1 MIHELLAVRTAKK
14 YVKNYNDESDALM
27 QAHRE
32 AMDCRDCEDF
42 LQLGIDAFH
51 WILAADCKV
60 RLALK
65 DGNFEEFE
73 SQQVVLEVLAR
84 CWLQPCKYAEHW
96 IQLQQQAGNE
106 PDNLVLFR
114 KCCVEMAAIVESF
127 EAIPEKEMTAA
138 LQSLQDYALEEYE
151 HDKAVPFL

>member
-27 QAHRE
+27 QARRE

-51 WILAADCKV
+51 WIIAADCKV

-65 DGNFEEFE
+65 DGNFDEFE
-73 SQQVVLEVLAR
+73 SQQSVLEILAR
-84 CWLQPCKYAEHW
+84 LWLQPCKYAEHW

-106 PDNLVLFR
+106 PDNLVLFG
-114 KCCVEMAAIVESF
+114 KCCAEMTSIVNSYEPVS
-127 EAIPEKEMTAA
+127 EIQMTAA
-138 LQSLQDYALEEYE
+138 LQNLQDYALDEFE